1 VNSEASHEQSEGD
14 FQREPGAGVVFSP
27 VTEDGVDREEGQD
40 DEKKAD
46 HLIPQNVY
54 RAYDAGHHMSEELF
68 CH

>member
-1 VNSEASHEQSEGD
+1 MNAKTGHQQRERD
-14 FQREPGAGVVFSP
+14 FQGKPGSTIVPSP
-27 VTEDGVDREEGQD
+27 VAEDGMDRKDSQD

-68 CH
+68 RH